1 MDIKVVD
8 TKGKETSKKVT
19 LTDSIYG
26 IEPNNHAIYLDV
38 KQYLAANRQ
47 GTHKSKERGEIAGS
61 TRKIKKQKGTGT
73 ARAGSIK
80 SPVFRGGGRIF
91 GPRPRN
97 YDFKLNTKVKRLAR
111 KSALTLKAKDG
122 NIIVMSGLDFKAPKT
137 KEFMNVMSS
146 NNLAFDKVLIVL
158 PEENNNVYLSSRNVQ
173 GANVVTADSLNTYD
187 VVNANKV
194 VIAEGAV
201 EKIMYLDEY
210 FFGALVLYPFAGTPF
225 LDLGCPPEDLPS
237 PPPIG

>member
-19 LTDSIYG
+19 LADSIYG

-47 GTHKSKERGEIAGS
+47 GTHKSKERADIAGS

-80 SPVFRGGGRIF
+80 SPVFRGGGRVF

-111 KSALTLKAKDG
+111 KSALSLKAKSGD
-122 NIIVMSGLDFKAPKT
+122 IIVMSAMEFAAPKT
-137 KEFMNVMSS
+137 KEFMTVMSS
-146 NNLAFDKVLIVL
+146 NNLAYEKVLIVL
-158 PEENNNVYLSSRNVQ
+158 PEDNSNVLKSSRNVQ
-173 GANVVTADSLNTYD
+173 GANVVTADSLNTYEI
-187 VVNANKV
+187 VNANKV
-194 VIAEGAV
+194 VIIEGAV
-201 EKIMYLDEY
+201 EKIENTLN
-210 FFGALVLYPFAGTPF
+210 
-225 LDLGCPPEDLPS
+225 
-237 PPPIG
+237 